1 MLLHSFNRLI
11 PFFYVHS
18 SFLISI
24 RHLTSRSSSHHLL
37 LSLSFIRSCA
47 TLRVR
52 ARLYGVRARLCAVR
66 ARLCAVMSD
75 VTRIVRDIGG
85 WGATFLGRS
94 ANLRVGAG
102 LCALM
107 RDLTRG
113 CGEVQGS
120 VAAVRAG

>member
-47 TLRVR
+47 TLRGWCATLRGWCATLRGSCATLRGWCATLRVS
-52 ARLYGVRARLCAVR
+52 ARLCALVR
-66 ARLCAVMSD
+66 DFTRWCATLRGWCAPLRVGGRLCAW
-75 VTRIVRDIGG
+75 VR
-85 WGATFLGRS
+85 AFARRS
-94 ANLRVGAG
+94 A
-102 LCALM
+102 
-107 RDLTRG
+107 T
-113 CGEVQGS
+113 
-120 VAAVRAG
+120 

>member
-47 TLRVR
+47 TLR
-52 ARLYGVRARLCAVR
+52 GWCATLR
-66 ARLCAVMSD
+66 GWCA
-75 VTRIVRDIGG
+75 T
-85 WGATFLGRS
+85 
-94 ANLRVGAG
+94 LRVGAR
-102 LCALM
+102 LPAIHARLYALVRDFARWCATL
-107 RDLTRG
+107 RVDARHY
-113 CGEVQGS
+113 
-120 VAAVRAG
+120 AVGA

>member
-24 RHLTSRSSSHHLL
+24 RHLTSRYSSHHLL

-52 ARLYGVRARLCAVR
+52 ARLYGVGARLCAVL
-66 ARLCAVMSD
+66 AR
-75 VTRIVRDIGG
+75 
-85 WGATFLGRS
+85 
-94 ANLRVGAG
+94 

-107 RDLTRG
+107 RDFTRLWRDCARW
-113 CGEVQGS
+113 CGALRVWWAMMGGGARHFGGS
-120 VAAVRAG
+120 GP

>member
-47 TLRVR
+47 TLR
-52 ARLYGVRARLCAVR
+52 GWCATLR
-66 ARLCAVMSD
+66 GWCATLRV
-75 VTRIVRDIGG
+75 
-85 WGATFLGRS
+85 WCATLRVWC
-94 ANLRVGAG
+94 AILRVGG
-102 LCALM
+102 GISGVG
-107 RDLTRG
+107 RG
-113 CGEVQGS
+113 FWRCCGAFMWCVRVLWVCGVFCWSGS
-120 VAAVRAG
+120 VS

>member
-66 ARLCAVMSD
+66 ARLCAL
-75 VTRIVRDIGG
+75 VRDFTRLVRDFRRWCATLRG
-85 WGATFLGRS
+85 WCAALG
-94 ANLRVGAG
+94 VGAG
-102 LCALM
+102 VWGWV
-107 RDLTRG
+107 RG
-113 CGEVQGS
+113 
-120 VAAVRAG
+120 VAGAG

>member
-47 TLRVR
+47 TLRVG
-52 ARLYGVRARLCAVR
+52 ARLYALVRDFARWCATLRGWCATLRVGARLSALVRDFTRWCATLRVGARLCAF
-66 ARLCAVMSD
+66 ARDFKRWCAAL
-75 VTRIVRDIGG
+75 R
-85 WGATFLGRS
+85 RS
-94 ANLRVGAG
+94 YAP
-102 LCALM
+102 
-107 RDLTRG
+107 
-113 CGEVQGS
+113 
-120 VAAVRAG
+120 